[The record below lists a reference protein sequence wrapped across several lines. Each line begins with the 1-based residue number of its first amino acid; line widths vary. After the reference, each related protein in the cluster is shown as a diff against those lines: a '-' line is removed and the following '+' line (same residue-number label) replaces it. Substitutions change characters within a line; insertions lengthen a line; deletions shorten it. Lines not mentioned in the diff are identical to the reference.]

1 MKRLCDD
8 ALEMTENLI
17 RVAFFPIH
25 IGDYWVIED
34 DCVINAANI
43 GSFVQ

>member
-1 MKRLCDD
+1 MSFYFNI
-8 ALEMTENLI
+8 ENYCS
-17 RVAFFPIH
+17 VAFFPIH
-25 IGDYWVIED
+25 IGDYVVIDD